1 MHVWLY
7 TCSVILRFWSKRLWL
22 AHIWGLNLLFFFT
35 DGAWTSQSRP
45 TVHELALF
53 WPLLKCSYV
62 LLLIWLNLY
71 KNLIFYRENMKD
83 NLWQFI
89 YKKYHFRYPVSY
101 AFKFFFIH
109 HSKVRKGGGWFE
121 GQVYGLGELLSNPNI
136 ENISTK

>member
-1 MHVWLY
+1 MFIIY
-7 TCSVILRFWSKRLWL
+7 TIEIYACLTIYLLSNIAILVEKTMIGTHMRIKF
-22 AHIWGLNLLFFFT
+22 GFFFT

-89 YKKYHFRYPVSY
+89 YKKIPF
-101 AFKFFFIH
+101 
-109 HSKVRKGGGWFE
+109 
-121 GQVYGLGELLSNPNI
+121 
-136 ENISTK
+136 